1 MLPIGF
7 PPKRKSGATLEK
19 ASTPEAEGVGRVLA
33 VEGVTRLGQ
42 EEVVRVRG

>member
-1 MLPIGF
+1 MFPRGF
-7 PPKRKSGATLEK
+7 PPKRRSGTTLEK
-19 ASTPEAEGVGRVLA
+19 DSIPEGEGVERVLA